1 MEKDETI
8 WFHPFYYENGGNV
21 MKEYK
26 RILLPLQKEKILVIA
41 TVCSGIIVAI
51 LNLSRPIFMGLIV
64 DNLIQRELKGAYVYI
79 ALFAG
84 SHF

>member
-1 MEKDETI
+1 
-8 WFHPFYYENGGNV
+8 

-26 RILLPLQKEKILVIA
+26 KNFVTVTERKILVIA
-41 TVCSGIIVAI
+41 AVCSGIIAAI